1 MVVYIKKSCGKKN
14 SSRIPSILENNISIN
29 NPREKACIF
38 NSYFV
43 TQTQIP
49 GANSVAS
56 PDIPLFQTVTFLA
69 RVYAN
74 EDNILAL
81 MRNVDIRK
89 ACGFDGIGN
98 RIIKSCSDGIYSFFT
113 KLINLSLALGP
124 YCVENG

>member
-1 MVVYIKKSCGKKN
+1 VPKN
-14 SSRIPSILENNISIN
+14 GGPYQKIFVARKIVQEYPSILENNISIN

-43 TQTQIP
+43 TQTQLP

-74 EDNILAL
+74 EDAGLTVSEI
-81 MRNVDIRK
+81 
-89 ACGFDGIGN
+89 
-98 RIIKSCSDGIYSFFT
+98 
-113 KLINLSLALGP
+113 
-124 YCVENG
+124 E